1 MGTTEVPEGV
11 CCCGLLSSATIW
23 AHSRED
29 HRQKKENSKLFLAPF
44 SFVCVQWRA
53 YIRANAL
60 AIDQE
65 IRTAGGHDELQAPW
79 AFGLIQSLLECY
91 LPFYRV

>member
-1 MGTTEVPEGV
+1 MLLWASVQCHHLGTFQGRSQPKK
-11 CCCGLLSSATIW
+11 
-23 AHSRED
+23 
-29 HRQKKENSKLFLAPF
+29 KKENSELFLVPF
-44 SFVCVQWRA
+44 SFVCLWWRA
-53 YIRANAL
+53 CIGENAL

-65 IRTAGGHDELQAPW
+65 ISTASGHDELQALQ